1 MTCEFTIPPLVSIVI
16 PCRNGAQW
24 LAEAIESCLGQSWTT
39 HEIIVV
45 DNGSSDRSLAV
56 ARQYEPAVVT
66 LQCHQPGASAAR
78 NIGLQRARGDFIQFL
93 DADDVLD
100 HDKIEAQ
107 LERLVSGPPG
117 AVATGAWARFQA
129 SPHEAVF
136 AAEPVSADLAPEE
149 FLISSWHG
157 GGMMPSFAWLTP
169 RAVIDR
175 AGPWNE
181 RLSLN
186 DDGEFFCRVVLASSG
201 IVFCGDARGYYRSAA
216 GATLS
221 RRRDKEGMTSAFDA
235 IALSC
240 DRLLQHHDTAAAR
253 AACATHY
260 QRFVFDAY
268 PEVPELVAAAERRIA
283 EFGGSELRVCGGRLF
298 SFISRWFGWKIGKR
312 CQLAWR
318 GLKVRTAI
326 FRREEIA
333 MASPP
338 RTTLEPIGLPKTE

>member
-1 MTCEFTIPPLVSIVI
+1 MMRGFTMPPLVSIII
-16 PCRNGAQW
+16 PCRNGVQW
-24 LAEAIESCLGQSWTT
+24 LAEAVESCLAQSWTT
-39 HEIIVV
+39 REIIVV

-56 ARQYEPAVVT
+56 ARQYEPAVLT

-78 NIGLQRARGDFIQFL
+78 NVGLQRARGDFIQFL

-100 HDKIEAQ
+100 RDKIETQ

-117 AVATGAWARFQA
+117 AVATGAWARFRA
-129 SPHEAVF
+129 RPHEAVF
-136 AAEPVSADLAPEE
+136 AAEPVWADLAPEE
-149 FLISSWHG
+149 FLISSWRG
-157 GGMMPSFAWLTP
+157 GGMMPNFAWLTP

-201 IVFCGDARGYYRSAA
+201 IVFCGNARGYYRSAA
-216 GATLS
+216 GSTLS
-221 RRRDKEGMTSAFDA
+221 RRRDKVALSSAFEA

-240 DRLLQHHDTAAAR
+240 DRLLQRHDTPAAR
-253 AACATHY
+253 AASATHY

-268 PEVPELVAAAERRIA
+268 PEVPELVATAERRIA
-283 EFGGSELRVCGGRLF
+283 EFGGSELCIGGGRLF
-298 SFISRWFGWKIGKR
+298 RLLSRWFGWKLGKR

-318 GLKVRTAI
+318 ALRMRGAILRKEATAP
-326 FRREEIA
+326 A
-333 MASPP
+333 PP
-338 RTTLEPIGLPKTE
+338 RGALEPIGLPKAE

>member
-136 AAEPVSADLAPEE
+136 AAEPVWADLAPEE

-201 IVFCGDARGYYRSAA
+201 IVFCGDARGYYRSGA